1 MRRRPARRPT
11 WSDIGIPRTASSGA
25 TGLRLIRCEGYDS
38 RSQEVDLWVWAY
50 RHPGPLAFVCEWPA
64 PNIPETRA
72 EMEAGLVLG
81 AGCAVAIWPDDN

>member
-1 MRRRPARRPT
+1 VHRRPQGDQPG
-11 WSDIGIPRTASSGA
+11 SDIGISRTASSGA
-25 TGLRLIRCEGYDS
+25 TGLRLIRWEGYDS
-38 RSQEVDLWVWAY
+38 RPQEVDLWVWGLPP
-50 RHPGPLAFVCEWPA
+50 PGPLAFVCEWPA